1 MKFTCRNVFNTDLET
16 YWSKIFFD
24 ADYNRNLYVETLGF
38 KQWEIKELTGEW
50 GTARTRKQFLEPKS
64 EAPAVVQKLV
74 GGSITYQEEGRFD
87 PTTNIWTY
95 QISLSKMADKVR
107 IGGKFWVEPRG
118 EKRIERICE
127 VDITVSIP
135 LVGGTVERFIEAET
149 RASYEKTT
157 VFTNNWIA
165 AKGF

>member
-1 MKFTCRNVFNTDLET
+1 MVT
-16 YWSKIFFD
+16 
-24 ADYNRNLYVETLGF
+24 
-38 KQWEIKELTGEW
+38 
-50 GTARTRKQFLEPKS
+50 
-64 EAPAVVQKLV
+64 KLV

-127 VDITVSIP
+127 VDISVNIP
-135 LVGGTVERFIEAET
+135 LVGGTVEKFIEAET

-157 VFTNNWIA
+157 VFTNKWVES
-165 AKGF
+165 KGL